1 MPIATGVALAVA
13 AAAAAAGSVG
23 GAAISAHAAG
33 KAASAQASAA
43 QSAAEL
49 QHEDAQSSLDFQKQE
64 WEKQQQNMAPWLTA
78 GKEGLFNLQNLTNT
92 PGKGLLTPWTEQF
105 QAPTLEQAQNEPGY
119 KFAEQQGEEA
129 LQNSAGARGSL
140 LSGNTLEALNN
151 YAQNSATTNY
161 SNVYNRALQQYNQ
174 RYGIFEN
181 NQTNTF
187 NRLAATAG
195 IGQTAATT
203 LGSEGQQAA
212 SNIGNI
218 NLTSGAQIGQD
229 YQNAAA
235 ARASGYVGGANAW
248 SGAFGG
254 MTNNL
259 TQMLLMQQ
267 MFGGGGGGGSGTWGG
282 GSDGGA
288 ATAAAGYG

>member
-1 MPIATGVALAVA
+1 MPLALVGMAVA
-13 AAAAAAGSVG
+13 SVAS
-23 GAAISAHAAG
+23 AAIGSHAAG
-33 KAASAQASAA
+33 KAASTQASAA
-43 QSAAEL
+43 EQAAEL
-49 QHEDAQSSLDFQKQE
+49 QHQDAQSSLDFQKQE
-64 WEKQQQNMAPWLTA
+64 WNKQQQNEAPWLAA

-92 PGKGLLTPWTEQF
+92 PGEGLLTPWTEQF

-161 SNVYNRALQQYNQ
+161 SNVYSRALQQYQQ

-187 NRLAATAG
+187 NRLAALSGT
-195 IGQTAATT
+195 GQTAATT

-235 ARASGYVGGANAW
+235 ARASGYVGSANAW
-248 SGAFGG
+248 SGSINGISNMLSNFAMLKQMYGG
-254 MTNNL
+254 G
-259 TQMLLMQQ
+259 
-267 MFGGGGGGGSGTWGG
+267 FGGGGGTDYGSLGDFAAGG
-282 GSDGGA
+282 G
-288 ATAAAGYG
+288 